1 MDTEAL
7 CELLG
12 IQPRTLRS
20 WIKAG
25 LVPRPRFRGRA
36 TAYAD
41 GAVLRAQAAAAL
53 RRENV
58 PMALARRELDR
69 SSVERLRELAGVAAP
84 APEPAPVEAQAIAA
98 PVPVEEPCLGV
109 AWRRLVLMDGLELH
123 VRADA
128 GPIAA
133 RIAADIARG
142 RWPDQNVSE
151 TLAKPPLGAPASPKR
166 TEGPKRGASK

>member
-36 TAYAD
+36 TAYSE
-41 GAVLRAQAAAAL
+41 GVVLRAQAAAAL

-69 SSVERLRELAGVAAP
+69 ASVERLRELAGVA

-109 AWRRLVLMDGLELH
+109 GWRRVALMDGLELH
-123 VRADA
+123 VRDDA
-128 GPIAA
+128 GPIAM
-133 RIAADIARG
+133 RVAADIARG

-151 TLAKPPLGAPASPKR
+151 RLAKPPLGAPASPKR
-166 TEGPKRGASK
+166 KEGPKRGASK